1 MSEQRD
7 RRGGEESTHDDDA
20 VEQRTNHGHVSEQ
33 RDRRGGE
40 ESTHDDDAVEQR
52 TNHELVSELPA
63 PPPVVDWQRLDTR
76 MLLVH
81 PVSELIKFLPV
92 LIGLFVAS
100 TATDRAVLFQLLGV
114 AVPIL
119 IGLVRYWTTRFR
131 ISGERI
137 ELERGLLSRHAVST
151 PLDRVRT
158 VDLTASPIH
167 RLLGLSTV
175 RIGTGSASE
184 DGLDLDGLA
193 TGQAREL
200 RARLLHSIAPLAA
213 AVEEDETHPGGE
225 RVVARFET
233 GWLRYAP
240 FTSAGLVLTAGVIG
254 VGSQVLDGLGVFDSL
269 DPEAIDRTVTDLG
282 ALVALP
288 ALLLGVLAIAAVV
301 SVVGYVVSNGN
312 FALSHTLPD
321 GSWHLRR
328 GLLTTRETS
337 VDDDRMR
344 GVSVGE
350 PLGLR
355 LAGGARLA
363 AIVTGL
369 DRSQSGSET
378 LLPPTP
384 RPLVDRVAAEVVGT
398 PVPVATPLEPHGAQA
413 RTRRYVRALVPAG
426 IVGLALAGLVVALD
440 LPAWLLVVPPVLV
453 LGGLGLG
460 HDRARAL
467 GHALVE
473 GWLVARSGSLTR
485 RRELL
490 ATDAVIGWNLH
501 STWFQRRAGLVTLV
515 ATTAGG
521 RQSVRLLDVP
531 EPDAVTVADAAVP
544 GLVSQFLT

>member
-1 MSEQRD
+1 MSEPL
-7 RRGGEESTHDDDA
+7 A
-20 VEQRTNHGHVSEQ
+20 
-33 RDRRGGE
+33 
-40 ESTHDDDAVEQR
+40 A
-52 TNHELVSELPA
+52 PA
-63 PPPVVDWQRLDTR
+63 PPVEWQRLDRR

-92 LIGLFVAS
+92 LVGVFVAS
-100 TATDRAVLFQLLGV
+100 TATNRGALFQLLGV
-114 AVPIL
+114 AIPIA
-119 IGLVRYWTTRFR
+119 IGLVRYWTTRYR
-131 ISGERI
+131 ISGDRI
-137 ELERGLLSRHAVST
+137 ELEHGLVSRHAVAT

-175 RIGTGSASE
+175 RVGTGSAGE
-184 DGLDLDGLA
+184 DGLDLDGLDSR
-193 TGQAREL
+193 QAREL
-200 RARLLHSIAPLAA
+200 RARLLHSIAPASE
-213 AVEEDETHPGGE
+213 AVTEDDTHPGGE
-225 RVVARFET
+225 RVVARFEP

-240 FTSAGLVLTAGVIG
+240 FTSAGLVLTAGVLG
-254 VGSQVLDGLGVFDSL
+254 VGSQVLDGLGVFDDIEGAS
-269 DPEAIDRTVTDLG
+269 IDRALTELG

-288 ALLLGVLAIAAVV
+288 ALFVGVLLVAALV
-301 SVVGYVVSNGN
+301 SVLGYLVTNGN

-355 LAGGARLA
+355 LVGGARLS

-369 DRSQSGSET
+369 DRSQSGSEA

-384 RPLVDRVAAEVVGT
+384 RTLVDRVAADVLGT
-398 PVPVATPLEPHGAQA
+398 SAPVTVPLAPHGPRA
-413 RTRRYVRALVPAG
+413 RTRRYTRAIVPAAVVAVGLAVAG
-426 IVGLALAGLVVALD
+426 IVVDVPTWLWVAV
-440 LPAWLLVVPPVLV
+440 PAVVLV
-453 LGGLGLG
+453 SAFLVG
-460 HDRARAL
+460 HDRARGL

-490 ATDAVIGWNLH
+490 GTDAVIGWNL
-501 STWFQRRAGLVTLV
+501 SATWFQRRAGLVTLV

-521 RQSVRLLDVP
+521 RQSVRVLDVP
-531 EPDAVTVADAAVP
+531 EPTAVAVANAGVP
-544 GLVSQFLT
+544 DLVSQFLARPPD

>member
-1 MSEQRD
+1 MSE
-7 RRGGEESTHDDDA
+7 DA
-20 VEQRTNHGHVSEQ
+20 VEQRSDHGHA
-33 RDRRGGE
+33 GE
-40 ESTHDDDAVEQR
+40 PFAP
-52 TNHELVSELPA
+52 PA
-63 PPPVVDWQRLDTR
+63 GPPVPPPEGPPPPPVVDWQRLDTR

-100 TATDRAVLFQLLGV
+100 TATDRAMQFQLLGV
-114 AVPIL
+114 AIPIL

-131 ISGERI
+131 ISDERI
-137 ELERGLLSRHAVST
+137 ELERGLISRHAVST

-184 DGLDLDGLA
+184 GGLDLDGLA
-193 TGQAREL
+193 TGLAREL
-200 RARLLHSIAPLAA
+200 RARLLHSIGPLAPA
-213 AVEEDETHPGGE
+213 AEEDETHPGGE
-225 RVVARFET
+225 RVVARFEP

-254 VGSQVLDGLGVFDSL
+254 VGSQVLDGLGVFDNL

-288 ALLLGVLAIAAVV
+288 ALVVGVLAIAAVV
-301 SVVGYVVSNGN
+301 SVIGYVVTNGN

-384 RPLVDRVAAEVVGT
+384 RPLVDRVAADVVGT
-398 PVPVATPLEPHGAQA
+398 PVPVTAPLEPHGRQA
-413 RTRRYVRALVPAG
+413 RTRRHVRALVPG
-426 IVGLALAGLVVALD
+426 GVIALAVGGLVVALD
-440 LPAWLLVVPPVLV
+440 WPTWLLVAPAVVALAA
-453 LGGLGLG
+453 LGLG

-490 ATDAVIGWNLH
+490 ATDAVIGWNFQ

-521 RQSVRLLDVP
+521 RQSVRLLDLP
-531 EPDAVTVADAAVP
+531 EPDAVAVADAAVP

>member
-1 MSEQRD
+1 MTEPV
-7 RRGGEESTHDDDA
+7 A
-20 VEQRTNHGHVSEQ
+20 P
-33 RDRRGGE
+33 
-40 ESTHDDDAVEQR
+40 
-52 TNHELVSELPA
+52 LPA
-63 PPPVVDWQRLDTR
+63 PLVEWQRLDRR

-92 LIGLFVAS
+92 LVGLFIAS
-100 TATDRAVLFQLLGV
+100 TATDRGIGFQLLGV
-114 AVPIL
+114 AIPIA
-119 IGLVRYWTTRFR
+119 IGLVRYWTTRYR
-131 ISGERI
+131 ISGDRI
-137 ELERGLLSRHAVST
+137 ELERGLVSRHAVAT

-175 RIGTGSASE
+175 RIGTGSAAD
-184 DGLDLDGLA
+184 DGLDLDGLDSA
-193 TGQAREL
+193 QAREL
-200 RARLLHSIAPLAA
+200 RARLLSSIAPPGEL
-213 AVEEDETHPGGE
+213 VEDETHPGGE
-225 RVVARFET
+225 RLVARFRP

-254 VGSQVLDGLGVFDSL
+254 VGSQVLDGLGLFEGIDGES
-269 DPEAIDRTVTDLG
+269 IDRQVTALG

-288 ALLLGVLAIAAVV
+288 ALLVGVLVVAAVV
-301 SVVGYVVSNGN
+301 SVLGYLVTNGN

-337 VDDDRMR
+337 VDDDRLR

-355 LAGGARLA
+355 LAGGARLS

-369 DRSQSGSET
+369 DRSQSGSEA

-384 RPLVDRVAAEVVGT
+384 RTLVDRVAADVLGT
-398 PVPVATPLEPHGAQA
+398 PTPVTAPLASHGPRA
-413 RTRRYVRALVPAG
+413 RTRRYSRALVPAA
-426 IVGLALAGLVVALD
+426 VVAAGLAAAGSVVNA
-440 LPAWLLVVPPVLV
+440 PWWLLVAVPVVLV
-453 LGGLGLG
+453 GSAALVG

-467 GHALVE
+467 GHTLVE

-490 ATDAVIGWNLH
+490 GTDAVIGWNLR

-521 RQSVRLLDVP
+521 RQSVRVLDVP
-531 EPDAVTVADAAVP
+531 EPTAVSVADDAVPD
-544 GLVSQFLT
+544 LVSQFLDEPRT

>member
-1 MSEQRD
+1 MAE
-7 RRGGEESTHDDDA
+7 GP
-20 VEQRTNHGHVSEQ
+20 
-33 RDRRGGE
+33 
-40 ESTHDDDAVEQR
+40 
-52 TNHELVSELPA
+52 PA
-63 PPPVVDWQRLDTR
+63 PPPPVVDWQRLDTR

-100 TATDRAVLFQLLGV
+100 TATDRSVLFQLMAV

-131 ISGERI
+131 ISDERI
-137 ELERGLLSRHAVST
+137 ELERGLVSRHAVST

-193 TGQAREL
+193 TGLAREL
-200 RARLLHSIAPLAA
+200 RARLLHSIAPLAEA
-213 AVEEDETHPGGE
+213 DEEDETHPGGE
-225 RVVARFET
+225 RVVARFEP

-254 VGSQVLDGLGVFDSL
+254 VGSQVLDGLGLFDDL

-301 SVVGYVVSNGN
+301 SVLGYVVTNGN

-384 RPLVDRVAAEVVGT
+384 RPLVDRVAAEVIST
-398 PVPVATPLEPHGAQA
+398 SVPLATPLESHGSRA
-413 RTRRYVRALVPAG
+413 RHPALRRALVPAG
-426 IVGLALAGLVVALD
+426 VVGLALAGLVVALD
-440 LPAWLLVVPPVLV
+440 WPDWLLLAPR
-453 LGGLGLG
+453 GRCTG
-460 HDRARAL
+460 RARARPRPCPCPRPRPRRGL
-467 GHALVE
+467 AGRPLRQPDPASRAA
-473 GWLVARSGSLTR
+473 GDR
-485 RRELL
+485 RRDRLEPP
-490 ATDAVIGWNLH
+490 ARPGSSVAPAWSRWSPRPRVVGSRSAC
-501 STWFQRRAGLVTLV
+501 STSRAGRGGGGRRRCPRAGLPVPRVTDDRS
-515 ATTAGG
+515 A
-521 RQSVRLLDVP
+521 
-531 EPDAVTVADAAVP
+531 
-544 GLVSQFLT
+544 

>member
-1 MSEQRD
+1 M
-7 RRGGEESTHDDDA
+7 
-20 VEQRTNHGHVSEQ
+20 
-33 RDRRGGE
+33 
-40 ESTHDDDAVEQR
+40 
-52 TNHELVSELPA
+52 
-63 PPPVVDWQRLDTR
+63 VDWQRLDTR

-100 TATDRAVLFQLLGV
+100 TATDRSVLFQLMAV

-131 ISGERI
+131 ISDERI
-137 ELERGLLSRHAVST
+137 ELERGLVSRHAVST

-193 TGQAREL
+193 TGLAREL
-200 RARLLHSIAPLAA
+200 RARLLHSIAPLAEA
-213 AVEEDETHPGGE
+213 DEEDETHPGGE
-225 RVVARFET
+225 RVVARFEP

-254 VGSQVLDGLGVFDSL
+254 VGSQVLDGLGLFDDL

-301 SVVGYVVSNGN
+301 SVLGYVVTNGN

-384 RPLVDRVAAEVVGT
+384 RPLVDRVAAEVIST
-398 PVPVATPLEPHGAQA
+398 SVPVATPLESHGSRA

-426 IVGLALAGLVVALD
+426 VVGLVLAGLVVALD
-440 LPAWLLVVPPVLV
+440 WPDWLLLVPAVGALAA
-453 LGGLGLG
+453 LGLG

-490 ATDAVIGWNLH
+490 ATDAVIGWNLQ

-521 RQSVRLLDVP
+521 RQAVRLLDVP
-531 EPDAVTVADAAVP
+531 EPDAVAVADAAVP
-544 GLVSQFLT
+544 GLVSQFLA

>member
-7 RRGGEESTHDDDA
+7 RRGGEEVTGSEDA
-20 VEQRTNHGHVSEQ
+20 GEQRANQGPVSEQ
-33 RDRRGGE
+33 PASQGHGE
-40 ESTHDDDAVEQR
+40 PVP
-52 TNHELVSELPA
+52 VG
-63 PPPVVDWQRLDTR
+63 PPPETPWQRLDAR

-81 PVSELIKFLPV
+81 PVREVVRFLPV

-100 TATDRAVLFQLLGV
+100 TATERGAYFQVLAVV
-114 AVPIL
+114 VPIAIGIVRYATTRYRIHGDRVEL
-119 IGLVRYWTTRFR
+119 RRGLVSTHLT
-131 ISGERI
+131 
-137 ELERGLLSRHAVST
+137 AT

-158 VDLTASPIH
+158 VDLTASPVH

-184 DGLDLDGLA
+184 DALDLDGLA
-193 TGQAREL
+193 TEQARAL
-200 RARLLHSIAPLAA
+200 RARLLHSIAPPAPA
-213 AVEEDETHPGGE
+213 GEDGPHPGGE
-225 RVVARFET
+225 RVVARFEP

-254 VGSQVLDGLGVFDSL
+254 VGSQVLDGLGVYEGL
-269 DPEAIDRTVTDLG
+269 DGEAIDRQVTEIG

-288 ALLLGVLAIAAVV
+288 ALLVGVLVTAAVV
-301 SVVGYVVSNGN
+301 SVVGYVVANGN

-384 RPLVDRVAAEVVGT
+384 RTLVDRVASDVIGSAT
-398 PVPVATPLEPHGAQA
+398 PVAAPLQPHGPRA

-426 IVGLALAGLVVALD
+426 VVALVLGGVVLGLD
-440 LPAWLLVVPPVLV
+440 GPTWLLVVPALALLV
-453 LGGLGLG
+453 ALGLG

-490 ATDAVIGWNLH
+490 AADAVIGWNLR

-521 RQSVRLLDVP
+521 RQWVRVLDVP
-531 EPDAVTVADAAVP
+531 ETDAAALADRAVP
-544 GLVSQFLT
+544 GLVAQFLARPPRDDGAPPVG